1 LLQYIYDLLHVLIFQ
16 KKKEAMPVKP
26 QTASI
31 AKAFNQDEVCLYY
44 DFSVTVIVA
53 KPNSHNKQNKITL

>member
-1 LLQYIYDLLHVLIFQ
+1 
-16 KKKEAMPVKP
+16 MPVKP

-31 AKAFNQDEVCLYY
+31 AKAFNQDEVRLYY